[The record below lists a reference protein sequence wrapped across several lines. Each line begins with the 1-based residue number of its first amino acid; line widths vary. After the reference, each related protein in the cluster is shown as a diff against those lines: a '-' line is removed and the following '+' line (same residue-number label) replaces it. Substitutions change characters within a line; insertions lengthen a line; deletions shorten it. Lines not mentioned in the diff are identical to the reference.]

1 MYSMRISVIFQMGHV
16 CGKFITYPETK
27 LSVGGGFEE
36 DTKQISSVSTD
47 CDIFWWFLEALQGCV
62 LRKFEFE
69 GNLLVVP

>member
-36 DTKQISSVSTD
+36 GTKQISSVSTD
-47 CDIFWWFLEALQGCV
+47 CDIFGDF
-62 LRKFEFE
+62 
-69 GNLLVVP
+69 